1 MGIRELKI
9 GLMLLVI
16 FASGVFCG
24 VLLDRKF
31 GAREPG
37 SARGRGGG
45 PPLLAGRDAAVL
57 AEMTDQLKLTVQQQR
72 QIGEILRDW
81 STRVKQNRQQTL
93 KERFSLFESAMS
105 SVRTNLT
112 AEQLPVY
119 QDMVERAHRR
129 QRQMQNRAN

>member
-31 GAREPG
+31 GPREPG
-37 SARGRGGG
+37 PARGRGG
-45 PPLLAGRDAAVL
+45 PPLLTGRDAAVL
-57 AEMTDQLKLTVQQQR
+57 AEMTDQMKLTGQQQQR
-72 QIGEILRDW
+72 IGEILRDW
-81 STRVKQNRQQTL
+81 STKVKQNRQQTL
-93 KERFSLFESAMS
+93 KERFSFFESAMS

-119 QDMVERAHRR
+119 QEMVERAHRR